1 MGVRVPSWDQL
12 RSGLLVTEQHWSSPL
27 TWTFS
32 LQHTQKQQKPKLQR
46 RLTACLFC
54 CRFRVGCRVPLPGPP
69 LLNSLVC
76 FRAEYMWALSGH
88 GLGERCPRCCGS
100 EKPSRPSA
108 SPQCVCVCLRGWRP
122 KLPAQEV
129 DAGRGQAGASP
140 SCPRSP
146 RAWALA

>member
-1 MGVRVPSWDQL
+1 MGVPVPSWDQL
-12 RSGLLVTEQHWSSPL
+12 HSGLLVTEQHWSSPL
-27 TWTFS
+27 TRTFS
-32 LQHTQKQQKPKLQR
+32 LQHTQKQQKPKLRR

-88 GLGERCPRCCGS
+88 SLGERCPHCCGS

-108 SPQCVCVCLRGWRP
+108 SPQCVCVFEDGGRSCQRRRSMQEEGRRE
-122 KLPAQEV
+122 LPPAAPCPLGQ
-129 DAGRGQAGASP
+129 GRG
-140 SCPRSP
+140 
-146 RAWALA
+146 